1 MTEPRAAV
9 PHAEIL
15 AAAVDAAEESGFL
28 PRGGVYGTLTM
39 PDPVSGAC
47 CDGSAVKGPQYCTC
61 WTPRFDLEQQPPVEG
76 EPGTRTAMC
85 ADCAYRP
92 GSPERQGDERYNGDP
107 EFLDRIVV
115 TGEMFFCH
123 AGIRQA
129 VKLVHPSG
137 AEVDLLAL
145 APGDYR
151 PPIADGI
158 PYKADGSP
166 GDLCAGWAARRAKFL
181 MTTSPLKRTG
191 GTDHPSAPPVPES
204 VPGAFPPAP
213 GADSGK
219 VEHPQAPS
227 RATAA
232 AAWLGGRGTP
242 SRTVI
247 REGTAAPGSG
257 MPGAAQSP
265 EGGASEHAPA
275 SPSGSTAR
283 TWTMELPAGLGL
295 LSLNGREHWA
305 ARNRAAQ
312 ALKKAAWAMTV
323 SAKVPRLERIG
334 VRVLYD
340 PPDRRRR
347 DHDNLAATLK
357 PLIDGIVAAGVVGDD
372 DTGHVAP
379 PRCEITGTVYP
390 RGRLRIV
397 ITEAGAA

>member
-257 MPGAAQSP
+257 MPGAARTSP
-265 EGGASEHAPA
+265 SEPEGSDGEREQPGGMATPVAGLPPAQDPAGGARSDAAPLAGQEFRDAWKRARSGRAADLRRGRSGPRQQPGYQPGGNRRGGAS
-275 SPSGSTAR
+275 
-283 TWTMELPAGLGL
+283 
-295 LSLNGREHWA
+295 
-305 ARNRAAQ
+305 
-312 ALKKAAWAMTV
+312 
-323 SAKVPRLERIG
+323 
-334 VRVLYD
+334 
-340 PPDRRRR
+340 
-347 DHDNLAATLK
+347 
-357 PLIDGIVAAGVVGDD
+357 
-372 DTGHVAP
+372 
-379 PRCEITGTVYP
+379 
-390 RGRLRIV
+390 
-397 ITEAGAA
+397 